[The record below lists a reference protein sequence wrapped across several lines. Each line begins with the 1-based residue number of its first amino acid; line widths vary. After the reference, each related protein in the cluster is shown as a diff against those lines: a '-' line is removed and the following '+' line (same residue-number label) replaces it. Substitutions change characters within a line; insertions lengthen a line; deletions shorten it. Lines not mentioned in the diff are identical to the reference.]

1 MRSPVG
7 GRGLRQEESHAVAE
21 TRDDGAGT
29 RASAAPNAM
38 SRPMLRCCALA
49 MRMLRYLTVAVVG
62 YAFLT
67 GCLFLGQRR
76 LLYFPDRAPPDLAL
90 AGLDDMQPAELATD
104 DGLTLLA
111 WYAPAR
117 DASKATLV
125 YFHGNAGHI
134 GHRAGKARP
143 YLDTG
148 HGVLLVSWR
157 GYGGNDGSPTED
169 GLYRDGRAAFA
180 FLDQIGVPPETT
192 IVYGESLGSGVAV
205 QMARERRVGGV
216 VLESPFT
223 SIPSVAA
230 HHYWYVPAAA
240 LVRDR
245 FDSLSKIGEIDAPL
259 LVVHGERD
267 RIVPV
272 EFGRELFAAAG
283 EPKRWRGFA
292 HAGHNDLYDFG
303 AADAVLAFVSEVM
316 GMPAE
321 PDGTD
326 DIAPELDTVAPP

>member
-1 MRSPVG
+1 MNAIFDTK
-7 GRGLRQEESHAVAE
+7 LR
-21 TRDDGAGT
+21 RY
-29 RASAAPNAM
+29 
-38 SRPMLRCCALA
+38 ALVI
-49 MRMLRYLTVAVVG
+49 RMLRYLTVAVVG
-62 YAFLT
+62 YALLT

-90 AGLDDMQPAELATD
+90 AGLDDMEPAELVTD
-104 DGLTLLA
+104 DGLSLLA

-125 YFHGNAGHI
+125 YLHGNAGHI
-134 GHRAGKARP
+134 GHRAGKVRP
-143 YLDTG
+143 YLVAG

-180 FLDQIGVPPETT
+180 FLDRVGVRPETT

-216 VLESPFT
+216 VLESPYT

-230 HHYWYVPAAA
+230 HHYWYMPATY

-245 FDSLSKIGEIDAPL
+245 FDSLSKIAEIDAPL

-267 RIVPV
+267 RIIPV
-272 EFGRELFAAAG
+272 KFGRELFAAAG
-283 EPKRWRGFA
+283 EPKTWRGFA

-303 AADAVLAFVSEVM
+303 AADAVLAFVSEVT
-316 GMPAE
+316 GMSAAPENTA
-321 PDGTD
+321 
-326 DIAPELDTVAPP
+326 DIAPAPDRAAPP